1 MADSD
6 AAASPVAAVEEPVKG
21 AEAFQDDAAGTVE
34 SSESSEIVPAALD
47 HKRKLGD
54 LEPHDDEEAPLKKKE
69 VATDGP
75 APDAFESEP
84 EAKEIAAVAGDAE
97 LLRLEGEIDG
107 SGMLTIEI
115 PATVPEEVKS
125 DDMRDPEP
133 KPEKIDA
140 EKLRPDEGTNG
151 LAADGGH
158 EVQKSEASSMNGQL
172 SSAQNVQQVPAEN
185 LEHPTSEVSQQGSLP
200 SAGQPHSVE
209 LTTTSRMIQVPNSKV
224 GVLIGKAGDTIRY
237 LQINS
242 GAKIQITRDA
252 DADPR
257 SSSRPVELIG
267 SLENINKAD
276 QLIKDVIAEAD
287 AGGSPSLVARGFS
300 TVHSGSEQTEIKV
313 PNEKVGLIIG
323 KGGETIKNLQTRS
336 GARIQLIPQHLPEGD
351 SSKERTVRITGNKKL
366 IESAKE
372 MIKEVM
378 NQAPTRPSPLSQDV
392 RPHGPTTAHQ
402 WGRQATVSARPTMG
416 YDYQQRGT
424 YPPPQTTQYPQPYGG
439 YSQQPPS
446 RGGYSAGWD
455 QRPAAPAQST
465 HPSGGYDYYG
475 QRGQATENLPSN
487 PIPNPSLTSTPVPVN
502 YNYGQSQ
509 ASAYGQ
515 PTPYAQSAPPQQNYG
530 HGYNEPKYDNQAP
543 SQQFYGQQ
551 PLNSQ
556 PGVYGQ
562 QASVPQ
568 PGYGQQQTYGKPSY
582 GAAPPQ
588 EMTPSYGPPRASQ
601 PGDPMYQGPAPSYGS
616 SASAQPYPYGSSVP
630 PQQAAPGYN
639 QSYGGPTSGAVDG
652 YAQLPSA
659 GYPQHGGPAA
669 PGYGGQPAPAYAQ
682 PSSQSGGYGQY
693 PSSQQGYGEPIS
705 SNVNYGYH
713 SGPADAGHGNTVPT
727 SGYGASLPASGQP
740 GYAQAPPTPL
750 GYYEQSA
757 PPQSGFGGHPGTA
770 PVGYAK
776 SVSPQ
781 PGYGGQ

>member
-6 AAASPVAAVEEPVKG
+6 APASPAAAEAIEELVKG
-21 AEAFQDDAAGTVE
+21 ADGLQDDAAATVE
-34 SSESSEIVPAALD
+34 SSKPSEIAPAAPD

-54 LEPHDDEEAPLKKKE
+54 LEPHDDEETPLKKKE
-69 VATDGP
+69 VSTDAP
-75 APDAFESEP
+75 APDAGESGP
-84 EAKEIAAVAGDAE
+84 EAKEIAASVGDAE
-97 LLRLEGEIDG
+97 LPRPEGEIDG
-107 SGMLTIEI
+107 S
-115 PATVPEEVKS
+115 VPKEVNS
-125 DDMRDPEP
+125 DDMRDTEP
-133 KPEKIDA
+133 KPEEIDA
-140 EKLRPDEGTNG
+140 DKLRPDEGTNE
-151 LAADGGH
+151 LAADG
-158 EVQKSEASSMNGQL
+158 VQKSEAPSVNGEL
-172 SSAQNVQQVPAEN
+172 SLAQNVQQAPAEN
-185 LEHPTSEVSQQGSLP
+185 FENPASEVSQQGSLP
-200 SAGQPHSVE
+200 SAGQQPSVE
-209 LTTTSRMIQVPNSKV
+209 LETTSRTIQVPNSKV

-252 DADPR
+252 DADPHF
-257 SSSRPVELIG
+257 STRPVELIG

-300 TVHSGSEQTEIKV
+300 TVQSGSEQTEIKV

-351 SSKERTVRITGNKKL
+351 SSKERTVRITGNKKH

-378 NQAPTRPSPLSQDV
+378 NQVPTRPSPLSGGYSQQV
-392 RPHGPTTAHQ
+392 FRPHGPATTPQ
-402 WGRQATVSARPTMG
+402 WGHQATVPTQRTTG
-416 YDYQQRGT
+416 YDYRQRGT
-424 YPPPQTTQYPQPYGG
+424 YPPPQTTQYPQPYGS
-439 YSQQPPS
+439 YSRRPPP

-465 HPSGGYDYYG
+465 YPSGGYDYYG
-475 QRGQATENLPSN
+475 QGGQATENLPSN
-487 PIPNPSLTSTPVPVN
+487 PMPNPSLVSTPVPVN

-509 ASAYGQ
+509 APAYGQ
-515 PTPYAQSAPPQQNYG
+515 PTPYADSAPTQQNYG

-551 PLNSQ
+551 SLSSQ

-562 QASVPQ
+562 QASVAQ
-568 PGYGQQQTYGKPSY
+568 PGYGQQQTYSKPSY
-582 GAAPPQ
+582 GAAAPQ
-588 EMTPSYGPPRASQ
+588 EMPPSYGPPRASQ

-616 SASAQPYPYGSSVP
+616 GAPAQSYPYGSTAP
-630 PQQAAPGYN
+630 PQQPAPGYN
-639 QSYGGPTSGAVDG
+639 QTYGPASSAAADG
-652 YAQLPSA
+652 YAQPPSA
-659 GYPQHGGPAA
+659 GYPQHGGLAA
-669 PGYGGQPAPAYAQ
+669 PGYGGQPVAGYTQ
-682 PSSQSGGYGQY
+682 PGSQTGGYGQY

-705 SNVNYGYH
+705 SNMNYGYH
-713 SGPADAGHGNTVPT
+713 SGSADAGHSSAVLS

-740 GYAQAPPTPL
+740 GYAQAPPNPL
-750 GYYEQSA
+750 GYYEQSV
-757 PPQSGFGGHPGTA
+757 PPQSGFAGHPGTA
-770 PVGYAK
+770 PVGGYVK
-776 SVSPQ
+776 SLSPQ